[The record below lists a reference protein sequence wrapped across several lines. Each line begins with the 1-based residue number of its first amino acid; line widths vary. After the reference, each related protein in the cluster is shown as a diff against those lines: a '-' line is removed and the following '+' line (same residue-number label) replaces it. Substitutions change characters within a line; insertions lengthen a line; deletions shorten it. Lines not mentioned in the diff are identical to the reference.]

1 MGAECDRD
9 LPTYVKEMSVVI
21 TTGFG
26 GDLAGVGVLTGTL
39 TSSLRE
45 TEALIMSTT
54 TYLMRYVD
62 MKGTT
67 LTV

>member
-9 LPTYVKEMSVVI
+9 RPTYVKEMSVVI

-26 GDLAGVGVLTGTL
+26 GDLVGVGVLTGTL

-62 MKGTT
+62 MKDTT

>member
-9 LPTYVKEMSVVI
+9 RPTYVKEMSVVI

-45 TEALIMSTT
+45 TESLIMSTT

-62 MKGTT
+62 MKDTT

>member
-1 MGAECDRD
+1 MSVSIPSLKAKPVMGAE
-9 LPTYVKEMSVVI
+9 YVKEMSVVI

-54 TYLMRYVD
+54 TYYQ
-62 MKGTT
+62 
-67 LTV
+67 

>member
-1 MGAECDRD
+1 MGAE
-9 LPTYVKEMSVVI
+9 YVKEMSVVI